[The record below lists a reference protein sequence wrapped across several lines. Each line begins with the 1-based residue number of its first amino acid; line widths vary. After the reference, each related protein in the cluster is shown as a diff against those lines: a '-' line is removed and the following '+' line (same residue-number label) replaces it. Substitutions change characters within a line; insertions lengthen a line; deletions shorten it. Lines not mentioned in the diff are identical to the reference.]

1 MLKLC
6 DRDFKEAIIK
16 ENHSMSNYKYTW
28 NKWKKNGKFHQEM
41 ENVKMSQVEIL
52 KLKNKIIEIK
62 SPVDVSTAEW
72 GG

>member
-1 MLKLC
+1 M
-6 DRDFKEAIIK
+6 
-16 ENHSMSNYKYTW
+16 
-28 NKWKKNGKFHQEM
+28 KKNGKFHQEM

-62 SPVDVSTAEW
+62 SPVDVSMAEW